1 MRVAGPLSKRP
12 RISSIGGFLGLYNWL
27 EPGNGLR
34 GSGLLSFKFDFCSLD
49 LELFH
54 VYRSSKKI
62 AGRPF
67 PSLLRTPWPP
77 NTRPGTVGLCVLA
90 YCSELTAASTLRSF
104 AVSTRVRSRAG
115 ITEFPIMGG

>member
-77 NTRPGTVGLCVLA
+77 NTRHRRSLRLGLLFRAHGRFDSAVL
-90 YCSELTAASTLRSF
+90 CSKRTRSF
-104 AVSTRVRSRAG
+104 SRAG

>member
-54 VYRSSKKI
+54 VYRSSKKT

-67 PSLLRTPWPP
+67 PSFCEHCGPQT
-77 NTRPGTVGLCVLA
+77 PGTVGLCVLA

-104 AVSTRVRSRAG
+104 AVSARVRSLGLASRSS
-115 ITEFPIMGG
+115 P